1 MSGDTVFTVA
11 LVVLIVALLPEFWR
25 VVRGRS

>member
-1 MSGDTVFTVA
+1 MSAEDLTVA
-11 LVVLIVALLPEFWR
+11 LVVTIVALLPEFWR